1 MDAKLFN
8 KKKIRDCGV
17 LRPNQDIYITPNPW
31 RPLMKGNIYSMRQV
45 IQFFRKAGFA
55 GPNSRAAHMN
65 YQ

>member
-17 LRPNQDIYITPNPW
+17 LRPNQDIYIAHNPW

-45 IQFFRKAGFA
+45 IQFMRKTGFA